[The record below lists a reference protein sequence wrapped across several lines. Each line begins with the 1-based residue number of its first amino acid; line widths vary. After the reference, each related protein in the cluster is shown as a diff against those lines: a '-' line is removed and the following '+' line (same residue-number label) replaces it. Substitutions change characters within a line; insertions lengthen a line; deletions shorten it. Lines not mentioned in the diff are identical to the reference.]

1 MVRFCWLGSLAIF
14 LFTAISF
21 LLLAKESPVLASCS
35 LDYALCGSNHF
46 STCPPGGAPYTC
58 NVSGNE
64 AIWHSGCTPSDG
76 TTDDVCGMICDTSA
90 EAKEICGTGSAGPS
104 CPGASP
110 TSCDNSTCAT
120 TGGCNCNDYN
130 TQASCLGQPPY
141 TWHSTCQWAN
151 GICTGKYCC
160 VEHPDVGNG
169 AGQGCGYYNQ
179 VRDICVGA
187 GCHWIPAPNSCAPG
201 SSCNQSTA
209 TCTTQCGDTA
219 SCTVTVYT
227 PIYPANIISE
237 LNPTFTWNVVVPA
250 DYNGTNYYTNL
261 AVYAGHNCTGAPIFF
276 NQPAMSDTSKAW
288 SVISPSQYLQ
298 PGTNYSWNLYEGH
311 NGVGDPNRTS
321 ACLNFTTSA
330 SCTMTISSN
339 TTTLHNG
346 GTGYAT
352 AVVYPSGNSGVNSV
366 AWNLNP
372 SGVISAVTPTTPAS
386 TNTPAQFT
394 PNNVSSLLNGLVAY
408 WKLDDGTVGNTTVP
422 ALDSISNKYANP
434 TGTTVIG
441 PASSPASKIGNAR
454 TIGGGRIQPPAS
466 SSYPSGDR
474 TIAAWVYPTSNSG
487 LGNPVFAGGACPG
500 GLNASDMFGV
510 AGSTAG
516 CAGVVSGQSKIYY
529 DHWGNACNLSTG
541 TIPLNQWS
549 FIAVTYTSSSNTLT
563 FYTNNNTPNSVTPA
577 GNPLANFTNAA
588 GLVIGGNDYS
598 SPCGSTGGSTTA
610 GSFSGNIDEVGL
622 WNRALTAG
630 EIGNLYNSG
639 AGNTYQPA
647 ATTFNTATTLT
658 AITTGTGIQL
668 TAVANLDTG
677 NTCTSNTLTF
687 SVIPAFF
694 QTFGGDITAKGNVI
708 DSYLPSGLYISGN
721 Y

>member
-1 MVRFCWLGSLAIF
+1 MRSIVPGILLFFAILVAVYFHSPKVYAGCLCNSGSSICF
-14 LFTAISF
+14 
-21 LLLAKESPVLASCS
+21 
-35 LDYALCGSNHF
+35 
-46 STCPPGGAPYTC
+46 
-58 NVSGNE
+58 
-64 AIWHSGCTPSDG
+64 PSYPSWGKCLIDG
-76 TTDDVCGMICDTSA
+76 TTVYDCSCGGPGQTDCPGMKCWCDTAQSAQAVCGSGGGIP
-90 EAKEICGTGSAGPS
+90 GPS

-110 TSCDNSTCAT
+110 VSCDNSTCST
-120 TGGCNCNDYN
+120 TGGCNCNDYD
-130 TQASCLGQPPY
+130 TQASCLGQAPY
-141 TWHSTCQWAN
+141 TWNSTCQWSN

-169 AGQGCGYYNQ
+169 KGQGCGYYND
-179 VRDICVGA
+179 VRDTCVGS
-187 GCHWIPAPNSCAPG
+187 GCHWTPAPNSCAPG
-201 SSCNQSTA
+201 SRCSQTTY
-209 TCTTQCGDTA
+209 TCTTECGDTA
-219 SCTVTVYT
+219 ACTAPVYG
-227 PIYPANIISE
+227 PKYPAGIINE
-237 LNPTFTWNVVVPA
+237 LNPTFTWDV
-250 DYNGTNYYTNL
+250 YNIPPCYYLSPSDPNYCYHYTNL
-261 AVYAGHNCTGAPIFF
+261 NIYAGNNCTGASLFYNAPGF
-276 NQPAMSDTSKAW
+276 SDTSKAW
-288 SVISPSQYLQ
+288 SVISPSRYLQ
-298 PGTNYSWNLYEGH
+298 SNTAYSWNLYE
-311 NGVGDPNRTS
+311 DSSQQSTS

-330 SCTMTISSN
+330 SCTMNLSSN